1 MRRDLIEG
9 ERVHSIVGAFF
20 TVYNYFGYDLAE
32 AVYAGALECELGD
45 RGHHVA
51 REYAVDVQYKGR
63 HAAWQR
69 LDMVVDNK
77 VIVEVK
83 ASAALPPFA
92 ARQLVS
98 YLRATP
104 FEVGVLLHFGPEA
117 KFERYVDS
125 PKAARVGLRDSES
138 GTDGTVGKC

>member
-1 MRRDLIEG
+1 MRANLIEPAL
-9 ERVHSIVGAFF
+9 VHSIIGAFF
-20 TVYNYFGYDLAE
+20 AVYNYYGYGLAE

-45 RGHHVA
+45 RGHRVA
-51 REYAVDVQYKGR
+51 REYAVDVRYKGR

-77 VIVEVK
+77 VIVEIK
-83 ASAALPPFA
+83 ASEALSPFA
-92 ARQLVS
+92 VRQLVS

-125 PKAARVGLRDSES
+125 PKAVRSDLRNSES
-138 GTDGTVGKC
+138 K